1 MSAIR
6 YKVLTDRAFS
16 QVCYRTL
23 VEYKGSGFLGISVV
37 CDVFFISKRVL
48 NSRKLVIE
56 LGNFCFC
63 LKMGDS
69 DKIGKTLL
77 GESVILQIYNLG
89 DSVKIIIFAHENKIV
104 YDLQEKTL

>member
-1 MSAIR
+1 MLAIR
-6 YKVLTDRAFS
+6 YKVLNDRAFPYG
-16 QVCYRTL
+16 CYRTL
-23 VEYKGSGFLGISVV
+23 VEYKDNAFLGISAVCGVV
-37 CDVFFISKRVL
+37 FISKRVL

-77 GESVILQIYNLG
+77 GESVILQTYNLRE
-89 DSVKIIIFAHENKIV
+89 SVKIVIFALENKIA

>member
-1 MSAIR
+1 MDVTEHLLNT
-6 YKVLTDRAFS
+6 KVVVFL
-16 QVCYRTL
+16 
-23 VEYKGSGFLGISVV
+23 GFLCFCGVV
-37 CDVFFISKRVL
+37 FISKRVL

-77 GESVILQIYNLG
+77 HGSFI
-89 DSVKIIIFAHENKIV
+89 
-104 YDLQEKTL
+104 

>member
-6 YKVLTDRAFS
+6 YNVLSDRIFT

-37 CDVFFISKRVL
+37 CVVVFVSKRVL

-56 LGNFCFC
+56 LGNFCVAA
-63 LKMGDS
+63 KKVD
-69 DKIGKTLL
+69 T
-77 GESVILQIYNLG
+77 ER
-89 DSVKIIIFAHENKIV
+89 
-104 YDLQEKTL
+104 